1 MELPEDIVRKVK
13 TDFKEDTSKAV
24 HHLIAFKNKLQGP
37 HVRILR
43 AALKNANGDI
53 RQLKFEL
60 NSANI
65 DWRDTI
71 ASAET
76 YSFECDEEFKFDKKM
91 D

>member
-1 MELPEDIVRKVK
+1 MELPQDIFRKAK
-13 TDFKEDTSKAV
+13 IDFKEDASKAV

-37 HVRILR
+37 HLRILR

-53 RQLKFEL
+53 KQLKFEL

-71 ASAET
+71 GSAET
-76 YSFECDEEFKFDKKM
+76 YSFECNEAFRFDDAM